1 VKPLAELDHYETLE
15 IPPTSSAADV
25 ERAYVLAR
33 STYTAGS
40 LAGHSVFEDGDV
52 ELMQERIELA
62 YRTLSEPAAREAYDA
77 ELARKAQARAP
88 VVAADPAHEQPS
100 PPPQP
105 AVRAAALEL
114 DDLDDALDGGEF
126 DGSRLRRARLRQGL
140 DLEGI
145 ASVTKVNP
153 MYLGFI
159 EEERFEAL
167 PAAVYVRGFVMGYA
181 RCVGLDAAAVARSYM
196 RRYEQRNDGSKRKR
210 FSRR

>member
-1 VKPLAELDHYETLE
+1 VKPVSELDHYETLE
-15 IPPTSSAADV
+15 IPPGSSAADV
-25 ERAYVLAR
+25 ERAYLLAR
-33 STYTAGS
+33 TTYAAGS
-40 LAGHSVFEDGDV
+40 LAGHSVFEEGDV
-52 ELMQERIELA
+52 ELMQERIEIA

-77 ELARKAQARAP
+77 ELARRAQAHAP
-88 VVAADPAHEQPS
+88 VVAADPAQEPA
-100 PPPQP
+100 PQP
-105 AVRAAALEL
+105 APARADALGL

-126 DGSRLRRARLRQGL
+126 DGARLRRARLRQGL

-181 RCVGLDAAAVARSYM
+181 RCVGLDAAAVAKSYM
-196 RRYEQRNDGSKRKR
+196 RRYEQRDDASKRKR

>member
-1 VKPLAELDHYETLE
+1 VKPLSELDHYETLE
-15 IPPTSSAADV
+15 ISSTSSAADV
-25 ERAYVLAR
+25 ERAYLLAR
-33 STYTAGS
+33 STYAAES
-40 LAGHSVFEDGDV
+40 LAGHSVFEEGDA

-62 YRTLSEPAAREAYDA
+62 YRTLSEPSAREAYDA
-77 ELARKAQARAP
+77 ELLRRAQLRAP
-88 VVAADPAHEQPS
+88 AVAADPAPAAAQT
-100 PPPQP
+100 PPPAP
-105 AVRAAALEL
+105 AATLEL

-126 DGSRLRRARLRQGL
+126 DGARLRRARLRQGL

-181 RCVGLDAAAVARSYM
+181 TCVGLDAAAVAKSYM
-196 RRYEQRNDGSKRKR
+196 RRYEQHHDDVSKRKR